1 MKAEE
6 FPLDQRGRNVDLS
19 FVPTQG
25 ITTERID
32 ETGATCVTST
42 LGTYAIIA
50 EKIEPPVP
58 YEVTLVV
65 LHMVFHCQEEAW
77 LYTAKMAGYG
87 ISIVLLLV
95 YILTIQVLCHS
106 NLCTQG

>member
-58 YEVTLVV
+58 YEVTLVGQKWWRTSYSFSLSGRGLV
-65 LHMVFHCQEEAW
+65 VHSQDGRIWNLHRPAPR
-77 LYTAKMAGYG
+77 L
-87 ISIVLLLV
+87 
-95 YILTIQVLCHS
+95 HS
-106 NLCTQG
+106 HNSGFMS